1 MKKFTNLLIVCSLA
15 LAGAVMAQQP
25 PPEESPSKKQ
35 GPEKKH
41 PAGSEA
47 RTDACAEA

>member
-25 PPEESPSKKQ
+25 TPEESPGKK
-35 GPEKKH
+35 PDKKP
-41 PAGSEA
+41 PAVKEPA
-47 RTDACAEA
+47 APKPQAPA